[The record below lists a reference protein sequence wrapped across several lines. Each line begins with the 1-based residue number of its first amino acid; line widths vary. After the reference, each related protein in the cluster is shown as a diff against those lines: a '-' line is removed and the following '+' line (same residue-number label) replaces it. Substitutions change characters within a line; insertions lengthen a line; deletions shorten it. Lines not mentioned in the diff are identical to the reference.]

1 MQTKCESKWIRTVVA
16 HVLINFETQF
26 HPFANQVRQL
36 PQIAATIAGT
46 NTVMVPSWASADHW
60 SHIATTNSV
69 KQLAG
74 GVAHSVRKATPGSTL
89 RPRRARNYDAANAAT
104 AQ

>member
-26 HPFANQVRQL
+26 HPFVNQARQL
-36 PQIAATIAGT
+36 PQIAVTIAGT
-46 NTVMVPSWASADHW
+46 NTVMVPSWDSADHW
-60 SHIATTNSV
+60 SHIATKNSV

-74 GVAHSVRKATPGSTL
+74 GVCHSVRNATTGSIL
-89 RPRRARNYDAANAAT
+89 RARRAGK
-104 AQ
+104 